1 MNFIGEIVEHD
12 VVPAVAPTAPSGNN
26 MGFPTLKKFGA
37 KRTSRFKKEARAPP
51 AETPSG
57 KLQAKPQENNKE
69 ELSEAEKIHRENLD
83 KLLLMTED
91 EIEKERLELL
101 QALDPKTILS
111 LLKRA
116 EDRLHSHVEG
126 HDHDGWIG
134 GGKKGIDLP
143 AMNTDEVNKA
153 LGIKTVRFGEDEV
166 FEQAEIAE
174 EANENDHEDSSKA
187 ITGSEESEEYQERE
201 VDEEDDEIAPEGY
214 QIVPEEHEHP
224 EMHFPKPK
232 TPTEDPDLDLN
243 DPEFYEKLHE
253 KYFADLPRET
263 TKLAWMTE
271 PLPQAR
277 ITTYEAISDMRFD
290 FKGDLVKLNDESA
303 EIPTHLGLHHHSENP
318 QLAGY
323 TIAELV
329 HLSRSV
335 VPTQRCLG
343 IQMLGRILHRL
354 GLHKYDIMPIMED
367 ESNPVMESE
376 IKQVMGQFESLMW
389 DLVEEL
395 RVIDSLTEAADEK
408 RTRNLSVRNYA
419 IEALWLWKQGG
430 GRPKDEKSEQ
440 DLIAEQLQDM

>member
-12 VVPAVAPTAPSGNN
+12 VVPAVPPTAPSGVTT
-26 MGFPTLKKFGA
+26 GFPSLKKFGA
-37 KRTSRFKKEARAPP
+37 KRNSRFKKEARAPP
-51 AETPSG
+51 EEVPSG
-57 KLQAKPQENNKE
+57 KLQATKGKKPNK
-69 ELSEAEKIHRENLD
+69 ELSEAEKIHQENLD
-83 KLLLMTED
+83 KLRLMTAD

-101 QALDPKTILS
+101 QALNPKTILS

-116 EDRLHSHVEG
+116 EDRLLPHVDG
-126 HDHDGWIG
+126 HANDGWIG
-134 GGKKGIDLP
+134 GGKNGIDLP
-143 AMNTDEVNKA
+143 PMKTEEVNRA

-166 FEQAEIAE
+166 FESVQIVETQ
-174 EANENDHEDSSKA
+174 NDDHGDHEDSSKI
-187 ITGSEESEEYQERE
+187 ITGVEATEEYPEG
-201 VDEEDDEIAPEGY
+201 EEEGDEIAPEGY

-224 EMHFPKPK
+224 DMHFPKPK
-232 TPTEDPDLDLN
+232 TPTDDPDLDLN
-243 DPEFYEKLHE
+243 DPEFYDKLHE

-271 PLPQAR
+271 PLPQTR
-277 ITTYEAISDMRFD
+277 VTTYEAISDMRFD
-290 FKGDLVKLNDESA
+290 FKGDLVKLNDETA
-303 EIPTHLGLHHHSENP
+303 NIPTHLGLHHHSDNP

-354 GLHKYDIMPIMED
+354 GLHKYEIMPIIE
-367 ESNPVMESE
+367 EEANPVMEVE
-376 IKQVMGQFESLMW
+376 IKQVMGQFEGLMW

-395 RVIDSLTEAADEK
+395 RVIDSLTEAADDK
-408 RTRNLSVRNYA
+408 RTKNLSVRNYA

-440 DLIAEQLQDM
+440 DLIAEQLQGI

>member
-12 VVPAVAPTAPSGNN
+12 VIPAVAPTAPSGTRK
-26 MGFPTLKKFGA
+26 GFPALKKFDT
-37 KRTSRFKKEARAPP
+37 KRTSRFKKVARAPP
-51 AETPSG
+51 AEAPS
-57 KLQAKPQENNKE
+57 AKPQVKEPKE

-126 HDHDGWIG
+126 HDDDGWIG
-134 GGKKGIDLP
+134 GGKKGVSLP
-143 AMNTDEVNKA
+143 SLNAQEVNKA
-153 LGIKTVRFGEDEV
+153 LGVKSVRFGDDEV
-166 FEQAEIAE
+166 FEHQEITE
-174 EANENDHEDSSKA
+174 NEQDDHEDPSKA
-187 ITGSEESEEYQERE
+187 ITGIEVPDEYPVKEEEEG
-201 VDEEDDEIAPEGY
+201 DDEIAPEGY

-232 TPTEDPDLDLN
+232 VPTEDPDLDLN
-243 DPEFYEKLHE
+243 DPKFYDKLHE

-263 TKLAWMTE
+263 SKLAWMTE
-271 PLPQAR
+271 PIPEAR

-290 FKGDLVKLNDESA
+290 FKGELVKLNDEASK
-303 EIPTHLGLHHHSENP
+303 IPTHLGLHHHSENP

-354 GLHKYDIMPIMED
+354 GLHKYDIMPIVED
-367 ESNPVMESE
+367 ETNPVLENE
-376 IKQVMGQFESLMW
+376 INQVMSQFEGLMW

-395 RVIDSLTEAADEK
+395 RVIESLTEAADEK
-408 RTRNLSVRNYA
+408 KTRNLSVRNYA
-419 IEALWLWKQGG
+419 IEALWLWRQGG
-430 GRPKDEKSEQ
+430 GRPKNEKTEE
-440 DLIAEQLQDM
+440 DVIADQLQDM